1 MGGFNMLTRH
11 RFHIV
16 CGSLAALAAPL
27 FSVAA
32 DNAAPA
38 TNERPAIP
46 YRAENPAEQFTS
58 NRNNVVLETRADGTR
73 LYHMNG
79 EGMQSITAQISADG
93 KLRLECTDAA
103 DKSLQAAASV
113 ENAHEK

>member
-1 MGGFNMLTRH
+1 MHTRH
-11 RFHIV
+11 RICVF
-16 CGSLAALAAPL
+16 CGSFAALAAPL

-38 TNERPAIP
+38 TNESPVIP
-46 YRAENPAEQFTS
+46 YRAETPAEQFTS
-58 NRNNVVLETRADGTR
+58 NENNVVLETRADGTR

-79 EGMQSITAQISADG
+79 EGMQSITAQIGADG

-103 DKSLQAAASV
+103 DKSIQAAASA